1 MYLNAVHLLKFKMCI
16 MLELSVNKFRAN
28 LKNLV
33 DKAIDEHQAIRINR
47 RSGKDFIVISAE
59 DWEREQETLYVLR
72 NNSLMSQVAES
83 QATYEKK
90 SGYKPSQEQLDAIDR
105 I

>member
-1 MYLNAVHLLKFKMCI
+1 
-16 MLELSVNKFRAN
+16 MLELSVNKFRAK
-28 LKNLV
+28 LKDIV
-33 DKAIDEHQAIRINR
+33 DKAIEDHQAIRINR

-72 NNSLMSQVAES
+72 NNPLMSQVAES
-83 QATYEKK
+83 AATYQKN
-90 SGYKPSQEQLDAIDR
+90 SGYKPTQEQLDAINN

>member
-1 MYLNAVHLLKFKMCI
+1 

-28 LKNLV
+28 LKVFV
-33 DKAIDEHQAIRINR
+33 DKVIDEHQAIRINR
-47 RSGKDFIVISAE
+47 RSGKDFIIISAE

-72 NNSLMSQVAES
+72 NNSLMTQVKDS
-83 QATYEKK
+83 LTTYQNK
-90 SGYKPSQEQLDAIDR
+90 SGYKPTEEQLDAINR

>member
-1 MYLNAVHLLKFKMCI
+1 MYQNAVPLLNLKKDK

-28 LKNLV
+28 LKNFV
-33 DKAIDEHQAIRINR
+33 DKVIEEHQVIRINR
-47 RSGKDFIVISAE
+47 RSGKDFIVIGAE

-72 NNSLMSQVAES
+72 NTSLMNQVAES
-83 QATYEKK
+83 LVTYQKNR
-90 SGYKPSQEQLDAIDR
+90 GYKPTQEQLDAINN

>member
-1 MYLNAVHLLKFKMCI
+1 

-28 LKNLV
+28 LKVFV
-33 DKAIDEHQAIRINR
+33 DKAIDEHLAIRIKR
-47 RSGKDFIVISAE
+47 RAGKDFIIISAE

-83 QATYEKK
+83 LITYQGK
-90 SGYKPSQEQLDAIDR
+90 SGSKPTREQLDEINR

>member
-1 MYLNAVHLLKFKMCI
+1 

-28 LKNLV
+28 LKDFV
-33 DKAIDEHQAIRINR
+33 DKAIDEHLAIRIKR
-47 RSGKDFIVISAE
+47 RAGKDFIIISAE
-59 DWEREQETLYVLR
+59 DWERDQETLYILR

-83 QATYEKK
+83 LSTYQKNR
-90 SGYKPSQEQLDAIDR
+90 GYSPTPEQLDEINR

>member
-1 MYLNAVHLLKFKMCI
+1 MI
-16 MLELSVNKFRAN
+16 ELSVNKFRAN
-28 LKNLV
+28 IKEFV
-33 DKAIDEHQAIRINR
+33 DKVIEDHQAIRVNR
-47 RSGKDFIVISAE
+47 RAGKDFIVMSAE

-83 QATYEKK
+83 LESYNRK
-90 SGYKPSQEQLDAIDR
+90 SGYQPTQAELDEINR